1 MKGEILFNELIKR
14 QLSFKI
20 LTHREINIETHE
32 KKKYT
37 LLYIFL
43 QIYIYFILG
52 RVIVLLNRFIY
63 NYIIR

>member
-32 KKKYT
+32 KKNT